1 MGYFKELMMENEGRF
16 YDYVEDNGI
25 EVEGIIYND
34 AEVLLSEKPDHFY
47 SALEA
52 FVSEALYGW

>member
-1 MGYFKELMMENEGRF
+1 MGYFKNLMMENEGRF

-34 AEVLLSEKPDHFY
+34 AEVLLSEKPDHYY

-52 FVSEALYGW
+52 FVSELFME